1 MSDFFEI
8 QEAIE
13 RQRNPV
19 DAMILNGIDDETFYR
34 ENVKL
39 DRLLELYIDMVQHKK
54 EE

>member
-13 RQRNPV
+13 RQRNRV

-39 DRLLELYIDMVQHKK
+39 DRLLEIYIDLFQQQK